1 MAKNKLINARAYDW
15 NSIDIAVP
23 GMQNIEIT
31 DISYG
36 SKQEEEAV
44 YGKGGDPRGYG
55 TGNHSSDVTVS
66 MSREDFNEYC
76 RVLKKNGVKRLFNY
90 VIPKITVSFA
100 NEEEKTTTDIINKVK
115 FSETSFKAAQGDK
128 TLKVELKGTAYGGV
142 KYNGL
147 RA

>member
-1 MAKNKLINARAYDW
+1 
-15 NSIDIAVP
+15 
-23 GMQNIEIT
+23 
-31 DISYG
+31 
-36 SKQEEEAV
+36 
-44 YGKGGDPRGYG
+44 
-55 TGNHSSDVTVS
+55 VTVS

>member
-1 MAKNKLINARAYDW
+1 MAKNKLINGRAYDW

-36 SKQEEEAV
+36 SKQEEETV

-55 TGNHSSDVTVS
+55 TGNPSSDVTVS

>member
-1 MAKNKLINARAYDW
+1 MAKNKLINGRAYDW

-55 TGNHSSDVTVS
+55 TGNHSSDAVS
-66 MSREDFNEYC
+66 YTH
-76 RVLKKNGVKRLFNY
+76 L
-90 VIPKITVSFA
+90 
-100 NEEEKTTTDIINKVK
+100 
-115 FSETSFKAAQGDK
+115 
-128 TLKVELKGTAYGGV
+128 TLPTIA
-142 KYNGL
+142 
-147 RA
+147 